1 MLSMSAEAPRLE
13 CAPSMRAI
21 KTTPTASLSS
31 ECKVEVSRVDRAH
44 RRDGEASV
52 RWERKPPLGVR
63 DARNNEYHGCAR
75 RRVGEAA
82 GTGGAAAGLPASY
95 SSAANQREAVHS
107 SDGLTVSPINFLK
120 GRKQTDYLA
129 DSLDLPI
136 RSVLLLA
143 NHNR

>member
-1 MLSMSAEAPRLE
+1 MRGITSITAAHAAE
-13 CAPSMRAI
+13 
-21 KTTPTASLSS
+21 
-31 ECKVEVSRVDRAH
+31 
-44 RRDGEASV
+44 SV
-52 RWERKPPLGVR
+52 RRQEL
-63 DARNNEYHGCAR
+63 
-75 RRVGEAA
+75 
-82 GTGGAAAGLPASY
+82 GGAAAGLPASY

-129 DSLDLPI
+129 GSLDLPI

>member
-13 CAPSMRAI
+13 CAPSMRAM

-82 GTGGAAAGLPASY
+82 GTGGSRSRAARELQQRGEPARSGTLLGRPHGVP
-95 SSAANQREAVHS
+95 NQFSERS
-107 SDGLTVSPINFLK
+107 
-120 GRKQTDYLA
+120 QTD
-129 DSLDLPI
+129 
-136 RSVLLLA
+136 
-143 NHNR
+143 